1 MDEPGVES
9 QAGLGQGQGGPECGG
24 SGSGWEGFF
33 LAGLSLSCLEFLF
46 LFLLE
51 EEEEEEGP

>member
-51 EEEEEEGP
+51 EEEEEGP